1 MWQHPVILNS
11 DTCSCASYEEG
22 LHSEQEVFDVL
33 TLMIGVM
40 IMNVSILA
48 IAVLTLWRVRQIERS
63 QYILHAKIQGILDLM
78 TSIRDSV
85 MRFCTKGYIVTQERQ
100 VVM

>member
-1 MWQHPVILNS
+1 MWQHPVFLNS

-22 LHSEQEVFDVL
+22 LHSEQVFDVL

-40 IMNVSILA
+40 IMNASILA
-48 IAVLTLWRVRQIERS
+48 IAVLTLWRVRHLERS

-85 MRFCTKGYIVTQERQ
+85 VRFCTKGYIVTQERQ
-100 VVM
+100 AVM